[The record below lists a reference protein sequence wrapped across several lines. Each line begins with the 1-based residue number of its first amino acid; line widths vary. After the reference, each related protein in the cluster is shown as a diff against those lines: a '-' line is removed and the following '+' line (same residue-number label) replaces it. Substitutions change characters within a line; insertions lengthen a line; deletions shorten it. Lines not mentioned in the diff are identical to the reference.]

1 MRPSPARATSPPRRM
16 PGGVAALLLM
26 LSGRAADAQA
36 PNTCLTST
44 ACLPEGAT
52 ACSTTSECAT
62 GCTAGAAYAICTVDV
77 GIAIDGQAYCL
88 EGLAPGTNGAPTD
101 VCTEPNAHSFIQAR
115 AAATLGTGGLHAAR
129 AFARTEPPDAFAP
142 NVRAAVPRGRRPAL
156 LRHSVPRCAER
167 FYWPRRGGRRS

>member
-1 MRPSPARATSPPRRM
+1 M

-52 ACSTTSECAT
+52 PCSTTSDCAT

-115 AAATLGTGGLHAAR
+115 AAATLGTGGLYAAR
-129 AFARTEPPDAFAP
+129 AFARTEPPDAVAP

-156 LRHSVPRCAER
+156 LRCQDTPNAEHVRRPR
-167 FYWPRRGGRRS
+167 